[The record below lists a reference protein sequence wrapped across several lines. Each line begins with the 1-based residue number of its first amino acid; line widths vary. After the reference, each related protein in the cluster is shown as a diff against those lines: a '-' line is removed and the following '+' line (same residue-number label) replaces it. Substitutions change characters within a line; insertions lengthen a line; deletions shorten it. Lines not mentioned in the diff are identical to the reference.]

1 MPSSTGS
8 VTAGAEPA
16 GAYVVDAGV
25 FLRWHVDQ
33 VGFEHAREVRD
44 AFVDGSLRLLAP
56 DFVRVEHAEVVR
68 KVLFLRGHV
77 DSEGLGAL
85 ARSLDDLG
93 VELHPLDADRVERA
107 AVLAARHSLRFYDAV
122 YAVLALDT
130 GLELLTSDARLARA
144 LVGSVPVQVLRGIG

>member
-1 MPSSTGS
+1 M
-8 VTAGAEPA
+8 TAGAEPPA
-16 GAYVVDAGV
+16 AYVVDAGV

-44 AFVDGSLRLLAP
+44 AFLAGAVRLLAP

-68 KVLFLRGHV
+68 KVLFLRRHV
-77 DSEGLGAL
+77 DSEAL
-85 ARSLDDLG
+85 AALVRSLDDLG
-93 VELHPLDADRVERA
+93 VELHPLDADGIERA
-107 AVLAARHSLRFYDAV
+107 ATLAASHSLRFYDAV

-130 GLELLTSDARLARA
+130 GVELLTSDARLARA

>member
-1 MPSSTGS
+1 M
-8 VTAGAEPA
+8 TAGAEPPA
-16 GAYVVDAGV
+16 AYVVDAGV

-44 AFVDGSLRLLAP
+44 AFLAGAVRLLAP

-68 KVLFLRGHV
+68 KVLFLRRHV
-77 DSEGLGAL
+77 DSEAL
-85 ARSLDDLG
+85 AALVRSLNDLG
-93 VELHPLDADRVERA
+93 VERA
-107 AVLAARHSLRFYDAV
+107 ATLAASHSLRFYDAV

-130 GLELLTSDARLARA
+130 GVELLTSDARLARA